1 MCCDFVAFGTQAAI
15 GKAVEVQ
22 PVDAASRLAVTS
34 RHRFM
39 NKIPAKGAGAKRSG
53 RTRMF
58 RKLTLAAVRG
68 LFDARTCGEPRM
80 GFRADIMQ
88 LAENKPRH
96 RLTHFAQ

>member
-1 MCCDFVAFGTQAAI
+1 
-15 GKAVEVQ
+15 
-22 PVDAASRLAVTS
+22 
-34 RHRFM
+34 
-39 NKIPAKGAGAKRSG
+39 
-53 RTRMF
+53 MF

-80 GFRADIMQ
+80 GFRADIMH